1 MALLVTRSTR
11 LRPHGIPRARRRHHT
26 VLWAIAAGAGNH
38 RPDGPPTHHA
48 LTINRTTQVGP
59 IKPRERAS
67 KGDIMREFKVNPEF
81 TITDEQSLR
90 SLFQATHTLA
100 VQKMQGSLDK
110 HAQAFIRR
118 SPFLCIGTQNLDGK
132 ADVSPRG
139 DPAGFVRIL
148 DQHTL
153 AIPDRP
159 GNNRLDSL
167 VNILANPSV
176 GLLFIIPGFDD
187 TLRVNGQASLVNDP
201 EILES
206 MSVKDRIPKLA
217 IVVKVSEV
225 FLHCAKAFRR
235 SQLWNPDHFQD
246 RGEMPS
252 LSKIIL
258 DQTTGAPSDDDEMR
272 KIDDELEDEYK
283 KTLY

>member
-1 MALLVTRSTR
+1 M
-11 LRPHGIPRARRRHHT
+11 
-26 VLWAIAAGAGNH
+26 
-38 RPDGPPTHHA
+38 
-48 LTINRTTQVGP
+48 
-59 IKPRERAS
+59 K
-67 KGDIMREFKVNPEF
+67 EFKVNPEF
-81 TITDEQSLR
+81 AITDEQALR
-90 SLFQATHTLA
+90 RLFPGQTPLA
-100 VQKMQGSLDK
+100 IHKVQGSLDK

-118 SPFLCIGTQNLDGK
+118 SPFLCIGTQNLNGK

-139 DPAGFVRIL
+139 DPVGFVKIL

-159 GNNRLDSL
+159 GNNRLDTQ

-187 TLRVNGQASLVNDP
+187 TLRVNGQASLVNHP
-201 EILES
+201 EVLKS
-206 MSVKDRIPKLA
+206 MSIKDRMPTLA

-235 SQLWNPDHFQD
+235 SHLWNPDHFQD
-246 RGEMPS
+246 RADMPS
-252 LSKIIL
+252 LSKIVL
-258 DQTTGAPSDDDEMR
+258 DQTTGAPSDDAEMR
-272 KIDDELEDEYK
+272 KIDDDLEEEYK

>member
-1 MALLVTRSTR
+1 MT
-11 LRPHGIPRARRRHHT
+11 
-26 VLWAIAAGAGNH
+26 
-38 RPDGPPTHHA
+38 
-48 LTINRTTQVGP
+48 
-59 IKPRERAS
+59 
-67 KGDIMREFKVNPEF
+67 EFKVNPEF
-81 TITDEQSLR
+81 VITAEQSLR

-100 VQKMQGSLDK
+100 ALKSQSALDK

-118 SPFLCIGTQNLDGK
+118 SPFLCIGTQDSDGK

-139 DPAGFVRIL
+139 DPVGFVKIL

-187 TLRVNGQASLVNDP
+187 TLRVSGQASLMNDP

-206 MSVKDRIPKLA
+206 MRVEDRIPKLA

-225 FLHCAKAFRR
+225 FMHCAKAFRR

-246 RGEMPS
+246 RDEMPS

-258 DQTTGAPSDDDEMR
+258 DQTTGAPRDDDAMR

>member
-1 MALLVTRSTR
+1 MEFEVKPEFVIADERS
-11 LRPHGIPRARRRHHT
+11 LRELFH
-26 VLWAIAAGAGNH
+26 
-38 RPDGPPTHHA
+38 PTHPLAA
-48 LTINRTTQVGP
+48 L
-59 IKPRERAS
+59 KS
-67 KGDIMREFKVNPEF
+67 
-81 TITDEQSLR
+81 
-90 SLFQATHTLA
+90 QA
-100 VQKMQGSLDK
+100 SLDK
-110 HAQAFIRR
+110 HSQEFIRR
-118 SPFLCIGTQNLDGK
+118 SPFLCIGTQDLAGK

-148 DQHTL
+148 DHHTL

-159 GNNRLDSL
+159 GNNRLDTL
-167 VNILANPSV
+167 VNILANPSI

-187 TLRVNGQASLVNDP
+187 TLRVNGKASLVNDP
-201 EILES
+201 DILKE
-206 MSVKDRIPKLA
+206 MSVENRVPKLA

-235 SQLWNPDHFQD
+235 SHLWDPDHFQD

-258 DQTTGAPSDDDEMR
+258 DQTTGAPTDDIVMR
-272 KIDDELEDEYK
+272 SIDDALEDDYK